1 MVVSEVGL
9 QEGDM
14 KSIVVDVVDRG
25 IVLELVLMLFAID
38 VEGEGTLAETVESI
52 WMIEAA
58 TTTNSVVAQPSK
70 LRGRLELSMR
80 SLFWRQ

>member
-1 MVVSEVGL
+1 
-9 QEGDM
+9 M

-25 IVLELVLMLFAID
+25 IVLELVLMLFAIG

-58 TTTNSVVAQPSK
+58 TITNSS
-70 LRGRLELSMR
+70 
-80 SLFWRQ
+80 